1 MQKET
6 LQLSVEKNYPIIF
19 FWTKSRFVNTKILK
33 PSYFAENTTNMAS
46 LKIGAVPHSDE
57 RYITKLKFFKLRYK
71 DLFFSVK
78 AVILLFS
85 NMKLRRPPGGFPK
98 LYFSLKFW
106 LSFKKCWKNDKYS
119 TSENRWVY
127 SLWWKIRYKT

>member
-1 MQKET
+1 
-6 LQLSVEKNYPIIF
+6 
-19 FWTKSRFVNTKILK
+19 
-33 PSYFAENTTNMAS
+33 MAS

-85 NMKLRRPPGGFPK
+85 NMKLRRPAGGFPK
-98 LYFSLKFW
+98 LYFSLKF
-106 LSFKKCWKNDKYS
+106 
-119 TSENRWVY
+119 
-127 SLWWKIRYKT
+127 